1 MTIGLNNIKSILTA
15 LFLTPGWALFSFIF
29 ASCSQISP
37 VRYADFKDVE
47 YGGMPQ
53 NWTYDFSPVPADSA
67 EMLTKK
73 FDAIIVVRYTARCP
87 SKSVI
92 LNLEEFSLS
101 HSKPD
106 SLQASIMLFDNEGK
120 PLGHGSYGVYEM
132 ADTIRR
138 GISIPEGYSISV
150 SSPLP
155 MNSTAGIN
163 AVGVVL
169 SYTGAEEDNLFNR
182 FNYFKK

>member
-1 MTIGLNNIKSILTA
+1 M
-15 LFLTPGWALFSFIF
+15 
-29 ASCSQISP
+29 P
-37 VRYADFKDVE
+37 V
-47 YGGMPQ
+47 
-53 NWTYDFSPVPADSA
+53 
-67 EMLTKK
+67 
-73 FDAIIVVRYTARCP
+73 
-87 SKSVI
+87 KSVI

-106 SLQASIMLFDNEGK
+106 SLQASIRLFDNEGK

-182 FNYFKK
+182 FNYFKNETYSRQPQS